1 MSDPTL
7 THSILALERV
17 KPKSKAGMED
27 VKKQMTM
34 WGFISLEDYA
44 RQLDR
49 TEKEIFFPYAWDI
62 LDYPKEF
69 DGAGGSSLGE

>member
-1 MSDPTL
+1 MSDSTL

-17 KPKSKAGMED
+17 KTKSKAGMED
-27 VKKQMTM
+27 VKKQMAM

-49 TEKEIFFPYAWDI
+49 KEKEIFFPHVWDI
-62 LDYPKEF
+62 HDDPKEF
-69 DGAGGSSLGE
+69 DGPGGSSQGE